1 MIELPVRLY
10 SRIHSMAFTFATQ
23 CRHNKVHLSK
33 RQNIFVHNLECICPK
48 YRMYLYKIWNVFIEW
63 QLHSRR
69 LQAYQCVNA
78 SLMDNFDQVFFSFG
92 RSVFVIQC
100 ILYHVSNIPYSNA
113 VYPIYIFCVTES
125 SKCLH
130 QYKSLCTTTFYHLV
144 SPHVL
149 FILLLCF

>member
-1 MIELPVRLY
+1 
-10 SRIHSMAFTFATQ
+10 
-23 CRHNKVHLSK
+23 
-33 RQNIFVHNLECICPK
+33 
-48 YRMYLYKIWNVFIEW
+48 MYLYKIWNVFIEW

-78 SLMDNFDQVFFSFG
+78 SLMDNFDQVFLA
-92 RSVFVIQC
+92 SVEVY
-100 ILYHVSNIPYSNA
+100 LYHVSNIPYSNA

-144 SPHVL
+144 SLHVL
-149 FILLLCF
+149 FIFLLCF